1 MAATPEAY
9 LPALFLSGS
18 PDNVTGLAD
27 PEVDAAIGAARSTAD
42 PAERATRWADAERLV
57 LDRMPVVPLAQ
68 AQNAVAL
75 SSSVQGF
82 VQRLDGSFAVD
93 RLWLSPAVR
102 CR

>member
-9 LPALFLSGS
+9 LPPMFLSGS
-18 PDNVTGLAD
+18 PDDVTGLAS
-27 PEVDAAIGAARSTAD
+27 PEVDAAIRTARATAD
-42 PAERATRWADAERLV
+42 PAERAARWADAEKLV
-57 LDRMPVVPLAQ
+57 IELMPVVPLAQ

-93 RLWLSPAVR
+93 RLWLSAP
-102 CR
+102 